1 MRFFLKEFSGANPN
15 KIRGL
20 AASDRSK
27 GDNLGFLP
35 QSKGVHTPTSRSV
48 SFLFLGAE
56 LHRIVK

>member
-35 QSKGVHTPTSRSV
+35 QSKGVHSPA
-48 SFLFLGAE
+48 FGL
-56 LHRIVK
+56 